1 MDHLFVFAQSIMNTQ
16 LKSITNENMKKEM
29 KEQTT
34 SDGFIEDTTPEL
46 LLGYNGIF
54 KSWNVLKIPPIK

>member
-29 KEQTT
+29 KE
-34 SDGFIEDTTPEL
+34 
-46 LLGYNGIF
+46 
-54 KSWNVLKIPPIK
+54 